1 MSPRVVLDGAHNPAG
16 ALALRKS
23 LEEEFQ
29 FNRLIL
35 LMGIMKDKDLKSILQ
50 TLAPLAWHIILSR
63 PHTDRA
69 SSPSRLLEVLG
80 MNGKKAE
87 IVEDLPGA
95 IEKGLSLTQEEDLF
109 CITGSLYTVG
119 EARNYL
125 LSKGRP

>member
-1 MSPRVVLDGAHNPAG
+1 MVLS
-16 ALALRKS
+16 KS
-23 LEEEFQ
+23 LKEEFQ

-63 PHTDRA
+63 PHTERA

-80 MNGKKAE
+80 MNGKRQKSSRFSR
-87 IVEDLPGA
+87 A
-95 IEKGLSLTQEEDLF
+95 IEKGLALTQKEDLF

-119 EARNYL
+119 EARDYL
-125 LSKGRP
+125 LSQGETMKMFRISLFPSSFF